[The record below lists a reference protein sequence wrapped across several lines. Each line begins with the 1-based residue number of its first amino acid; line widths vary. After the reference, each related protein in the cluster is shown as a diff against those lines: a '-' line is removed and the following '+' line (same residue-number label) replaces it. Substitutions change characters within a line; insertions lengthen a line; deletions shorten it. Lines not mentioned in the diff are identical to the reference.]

1 MLAIK
6 NKLGSS
12 SNSLRAYSAA
22 RGLTA
27 PDSMLEFN
35 TWLNGP
41 APPPTPPTPSPT
53 AYSFLAVRSTTSA
66 ADACDTFGKFLI
78 IAYSSCQNLAVDC
91 VLYTYFDAEPER
103 LRTVL
108 SGWYS
113 IGGNWYYVNNNSGI
127 INSKGTC
134 ASFTNSCKC
143 YRVTN
148 EGGRDD
154 GAITFQYYRCSDGNL
169 ASLTVG
175 PGSSRTVCVEG
186 ATEIDSNNMALLTV
200 EYCADPC
207 STNDECAECA

>member
-12 SNSLRAYSAA
+12 ALNLRSYASA

-27 PDSMLEFN
+27 PDSMLEFD

-41 APPPTPPTPSPT
+41 APPPPPPSPT
-53 AYSFLAVRSTTSA
+53 AYSFAAVRSTTSA
-66 ADACDTFGKFLI
+66 QAACDSIGPI
-78 IAYSSCQNLAVDC
+78 ITVYSTCQTLAVDC
-91 VLYTYFDAEPER
+91 VLRTYFDAEPEV

-113 IGGNWYYVNNNSGI
+113 IGDNWYYVNNNSGI

-134 ASFTNSCKC
+134 ASFTNGCKC

-154 GAITFQYYRCSDGNL
+154 GAITVQYYRCSDGNS
-169 ASLTVG
+169 AELTVG
-175 PGSSRTVCVEG
+175 PGASRTVCVAG
-186 ATEIDSNNMALLTV
+186 ATEIDGDNMALVTV

-207 STNDECAECA
+207 STNAECEECA